1 MNDLADFKKVS
12 VESRASPEEYEK
24 DWKKA
29 ARLDDNIDDDALFEP
44 IQDDTF
50 DEEESIRGPKL
61 DLNDLGPVPKGR
73 NSTNKPP
80 ENNQFS

>member
-12 VESRASPEEYEK
+12 VESRTSPEDYEK

-29 ARLDDNIDDDALFEP
+29 ARQNDDIEDDALFEP

-50 DEEESIRGPKL
+50 DEDESIRGPKL
-61 DLNDLGPVPKGR
+61 EMSDLGPV
-73 NSTNKPP
+73 TT
-80 ENNQFS
+80 